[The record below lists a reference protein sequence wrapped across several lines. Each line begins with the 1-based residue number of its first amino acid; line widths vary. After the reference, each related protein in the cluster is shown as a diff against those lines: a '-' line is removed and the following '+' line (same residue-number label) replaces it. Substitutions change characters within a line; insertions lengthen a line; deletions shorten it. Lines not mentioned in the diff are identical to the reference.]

1 MASLMENLIEV
12 LTKES
17 GAYEGLLDISRRKTA
32 IIVKGD
38 LGALTQL
45 TEEEQDAAS
54 VIANLDKKRR
64 EVTADIANVLNMDV
78 NTLKLSKLVDMLS
91 SRPDEQKA
99 LAKAIET
106 LKKNADALQ
115 QVNTQ
120 NGELLK
126 NSIEM
131 VQFELNL
138 LQSMKAAPET
148 ANYSRGAYNTGA
160 TMGTARR
167 GFDAKQ

>member
-1 MASLMENLIEV
+1 MENLIEV

-32 IIVKGD
+32 VIVKGD
-38 LGALTQL
+38 LEALTQL
-45 TEEEQDAAS
+45 TEEEQNAAG

-64 EVTADIANVLNMDV
+64 EITADIANVLNKDV
-78 NTLKLSKLVDMLS
+78 NTLKLSNLVEILS
-91 SRPDEQKA
+91 SRPEEQQS
-99 LAKAIET
+99 LANAIEQ

-115 QVNTQ
+115 QVNHQ

-138 LQSMKAAPET
+138 LQSMKTAPET
-148 ANYSRGAYNTGA
+148 ANYSRGGYGTGD
-160 TMGTARR
+160 TMGYSQR

>member
-1 MASLMENLIEV
+1 VASLMENLIEV

-38 LGALTQL
+38 LEALTQL

-64 EVTADIANVLNMDV
+64 EVTADIANVLNKDV
-78 NTLKLSKLVDMLS
+78 NTLKLSSLVEMLS
-91 SRPDEQKA
+91 TRPEEQKA
-99 LAKAIET
+99 LANAIEN

-115 QVNTQ
+115 MVNIQ
-120 NGELLK
+120 NSELLK

-138 LQSMKAAPET
+138 LQSMKKAPET
-148 ANYSRGAYNTGA
+148 ANYSRGAYSTGE

>member
-32 IIVKGD
+32 VIVKGD
-38 LGALTQL
+38 LEALTQL
-45 TEEEQDAAS
+45 TEEEQNAAG

-64 EVTADIANVLNMDV
+64 EITADIANVLNKDV
-78 NTLKLSKLVDMLS
+78 NTLKLSNLVEILS
-91 SRPDEQKA
+91 SRPEEQQS
-99 LAKAIET
+99 LANAIEQ

-115 QVNTQ
+115 QVNHQ

-138 LQSMKAAPET
+138 LQSMKTAPET
-148 ANYSRGAYNTGA
+148 ANYSRGGYGTGD
-160 TMGTARR
+160 TMGYSQR